1 MRVPLFG
8 TGVSSGDPQV
18 TVRRAV
24 NMYFEPRGT
33 TEKAAIIAK
42 PFPGLTTFGTT
53 GATQVRKMASDDNGN
68 IYAVI
73 YDTAYKITSAGSYT
87 SLGTMPTTSG
97 RSSMGIAAG
106 AGLFLFVDGSSS
118 MRLYNPTGPTWS
130 TISPGFSS
138 VGAAWI
144 DGYFVTIKSG
154 TNQFFIS
161 TDGSTWT
168 SYASAEASYDYLW
181 GLLATRNE
189 LFLFGRSTI
198 EVWTDVGNA
207 DFPFQRVNGATSNI
221 GLAADQSACL
231 VAGVPYF
238 VAKSGDG
245 RPYVARMNGY
255 RPERVSTDDID
266 RILGAVGT
274 YISLSVGFGFMW
286 NGHPMYQL
294 TNTTGG
300 WTYCFD
306 AATGVWSEIG
316 NSAVHTVIVGCEVN
330 AGVYGGGDSGPNI
343 YKYDETAHNLSTRK
357 IVTDH
362 VVSPDMERI
371 TCDSVR
377 LDMSTNVNAT
387 EKNVALRVSRDGGLS
402 WGSSQSVGIG
412 TTTGPYKKV
421 EWRRLGT
428 ARTFTY
434 EFSLPADVDITV
446 QNAIMNAAD

>member
-18 TVRRAV
+18 TVRRAQ
-24 NMYFEPRGT
+24 NMYFEPRGQ

-53 GATQVRKMASDDNGN
+53 GATQVRKMIADDNGN
-68 IYAVI
+68 IYAI
-73 YDTAYKITSAGSYT
+73 IGDTAYKITSAASYS
-87 SLGTMPTTSG
+87 SLGTMPTSSG
-97 RSSMGIAAG
+97 RSNLGIAVG
-106 AGLFLFVDGSSS
+106 VQIFTDGSTSLRMHDTS
-118 MRLYNPTGPTWS
+118 WNTV
-130 TISPGFSS
+130 SPGFSA

-154 TNQFFIS
+154 TNLFFIS

-168 SYASAEASYDYLW
+168 DYASAEASYDYLW

-189 LFLFGRSTI
+189 LYLFGRSTI
-198 EVWTDVGNA
+198 EVWTDVGNS

-221 GLAADQSACL
+221 GLAADQSATL
-231 VAGVPYF
+231 VGGVPYF

-245 RPYVARMNGY
+245 RPFVARMNGY

-266 RILGAVGT
+266 RILAAVGT
-274 YISLSVGFGFMW
+274 YVSLSVGFGFMW

-294 TNTTGG
+294 TNATAD
-300 WTYCFD
+300 WTYVFD
-306 AATGVWSEIG
+306 AATGVWSELG
-316 NSAVHTVIVGCEVN
+316 NGAKSSVIVGCEVN
-330 AGVYGGGDSGPNI
+330 NGVYGGGDGGPNI
-343 YKYDETAHNLSTRK
+343 YKYDETAHNLSVRK

-362 VVSPDMERI
+362 VVSPDMERF

-377 LDMSTNVNAT
+377 LDMSTNVDAT

-434 EFSLPADVDITV
+434 EFSFPADVDITV
-446 QNAIMNAAD
+446 QNAMMNASD